1 MQNKFLFYFRQK
13 EFFRQKDRKVVGTE
27 RHKCWGQKDK
37 KGFGIKTQR
46 SEERMTKKR
55 LNGNYM
61 IFVSKTKRAKL
72 QSKMG
77 EIAEQIRRNWFANRT
92 KLREGMNGK

>member
-27 RHKCWGQKDK
+27 RHKCWKQKDK

-46 SEERMTKKR
+46 REERMTKKD
-55 LNGNYM
+55 
-61 IFVSKTKRAKL
+61 
-72 QSKMG
+72 
-77 EIAEQIRRNWFANRT
+77 
-92 KLREGMNGK
+92 

>member
-27 RHKCWGQKDK
+27 RHKCWKQKDK
-37 KGFGIKTQR
+37 KRFWLKDTKEGGKND
-46 SEERMTKKR
+46 KKR

-61 IFVSKTKRAKL
+61 IFVRKTKWAKL
-72 QSKMG
+72 QSKIS
-77 EIAEQIRRNWFANRT
+77 EIAEQIRRNWFANRA

>member
-46 SEERMTKKR
+46 REERMTKKR

-61 IFVSKTKRAKL
+61 IFVRKTKWAKL
-72 QSKMG
+72 QSKIS
-77 EIAEQIRRNWFANRT
+77 EIAEQIRQNWFANRA
-92 KLREGMNGK
+92 KLREEMNGK